1 MHCRLLAPRAGGCTS
16 TSLTQGAAARAE
28 PTTSKTPTTL
38 ATVVA
43 RPTRSAAASNRASPR
58 EHRGGTSARTDTIW
72 VHAPGPSIPRA
83 ARFQPEQQFARPIR
97 ALGRAALLLPPPSD
111 RRRPPTLEQQLLCR
125 PPQATQNRTIPLPR
139 SLVSVPTPPHYPVLS
154 PSSFTSL
161 SFHNGAIQRGGGGD
175 VDGCILARLFF
186 CG

>member
-111 RRRPPTLEQQLLCR
+111 RRRPPALEQQLLC
-125 PPQATQNRTIPLPR
+125 PPPEATQHDSFSATLASFSPH
-139 SLVSVPTPPHYPVLS
+139 SAHYPVLS

>member
-111 RRRPPTLEQQLLCR
+111 RRRPPALEQQLLCPPPR
-125 PPQATQNRTIPLPR
+125 PRSTIPSLPR
-139 SLVSVPTPPHYPVLS
+139 SLASVPTPPTTLYSLPPHLLPFLS
-154 PSSFTSL
+154 TMAQSSEVAAAT
-161 SFHNGAIQRGGGGD
+161 
-175 VDGCILARLFF
+175 
-186 CG
+186 